1 MEELFMKLFIWIF
14 ILLWASPVII
24 VALAGAWVILSLL
37 FGRRK

>member
-14 ILLWASPVII
+14 ILLWSSPVII
-24 VALAGAWVILSLL
+24 IALAGGWVILCLL

>member
-1 MEELFMKLFIWIF
+1 MEELFMKLFIWFF

-24 VALAGAWVILSLL
+24 IALAGGWVILCLL